1 MLSNWARIID
11 YQSVLA
17 QILYYD
23 YVREAFNGSAAIAAR
38 RKYAL
43 EPVILEPVESVIR
56 L

>member
-1 MLSNWARIID
+1 MLSNRARIID

-23 YVREAFNGSAAIAAR
+23 YVREAFNGPAAIAAR

-43 EPVILEPVESVIR
+43 EPIILVIR